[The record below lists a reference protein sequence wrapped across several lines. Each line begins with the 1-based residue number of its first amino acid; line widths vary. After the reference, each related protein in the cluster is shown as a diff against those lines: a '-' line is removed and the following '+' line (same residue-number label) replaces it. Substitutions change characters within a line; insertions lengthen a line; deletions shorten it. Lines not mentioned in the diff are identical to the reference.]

1 MAVSAI
7 IHVSVI
13 LYIIITDPPQPPKDI
28 TNLTCTADTTADI
41 TWTPPSYSSQYY
53 SICGYTINTNIS
65 NSIINTTDT
74 STSILLT
81 GLSVGIYCISIASI
95 DTANRIGI
103 YSQQECFELIGLWI
117 T

>member
-1 MAVSAI
+1 MI
-7 IHVSVI
+7 IMQLYFDSDYFI
-13 LYIIITDPPQPPKDI
+13 LITGPPPPPTDITD
-28 TNLTCTADTTADI
+28 LSCTADTTADI

-74 STSILLT
+74 STSIPLT

-95 DTANRIGI
+95 DTANRIGT
-103 YSQQECFELIGLWI
+103 YSQQECFELTGQWI
-117 T
+117 K